1 MVASWLQASCGCCP
15 AFRINLGPI
24 SVESQLSCA
33 VLIHNFLLHLARRQE
48 THSLSTR
55 LKGKKRGWR
64 ITKEGRALL
73 LFFSLLSRVW
83 LFVGPWT
90 VAGQAPLSIGF
101 LRQEYWSGLPFPSP
115 GKSLYPGIKPV
126 STVSPALA
134 GGFLTPSTT
143 WQAQYHRKYVLITIT
158 PLLYPCVSKTID

>member
-1 MVASWLQASCGCCP
+1 MAPSFLWCCP

-73 LFFSLLSRVW
+73 LLFSLLSRVW

-90 VAGQAPLSIGF
+90 VAGQAPLYIGF
-101 LRQEYWSGLPFPSP
+101 LRQDYWSGLPFPSP
-115 GKSLYPGIKPV
+115 GKSVYPEIKPV
-126 STVSPALA
+126 SSESPALQLDSLPLCHLGPPGRA
-134 GGFLTPSTT
+134 LWMPYLQRVHPFL
-143 WQAQYHRKYVLITIT
+143 YKG
-158 PLLYPCVSKTID
+158 